1 MQILLYLH
9 SFITRISTEF
19 VYVTTLCSTIVC
31 TNLQTSVSRL
41 TYIGIWDRQS
51 PGTTSL
57 RHEFEASPGKW
68 NKRHVPFVVVNYSW
82 YYRRRLKLVS
92 SVMASCDK
100 KLKKSVS
107 LYEKIF
113 LMYRNFRSQTNFCPF
128 HGAPRWISKIGF
140 LEKKRG
146 NHTGRKLKITSEKN
160 KNIRNSS
167 NLLKNTWSQNSGK
180 PRKIL
185 LFFCYLVK

>member
-107 LYEKIF
+107 LYEKFFWCIEILEVKLTSVLFTVDIKNWF
-113 LMYRNFRSQTNFCPF
+113 LR
-128 HGAPRWISKIGF
+128 
-140 LEKKRG
+140 KKRQPYWKKTE
-146 NHTGRKLKITSEKN
+146 NHIWEE
-160 KNIRNSS
+160 
-167 NLLKNTWSQNSGK
+167 
-180 PRKIL
+180 
-185 LFFCYLVK
+185 